1 MEWDKENKVEINAH
15 NGSQVIIAGDS
26 ATVYATQNNVNDSVS
41 IKKVK
46 FQNNK
51 KQKYIE
57 NWNSRL
63 FLHINNDEKPLTLA
77 DAFIVPDCVKHKL
90 IKGID
95 VSESDKLDIVI
106 KKFINY
112 KKTSTMLLA
121 GVPGIGKSSITSWI
135 ANKYKDED
143 SVIILRFR
151 DWKKKELE
159 EGLLNAIYNKFCCGI
174 EDLENTILILDGF
187 DEMKAL
193 DIRERLLNDFVN
205 DIKDLD
211 NFKCIIT
218 SRPAY
223 VNADHLQVV
232 IQISEFDEKEIDN
245 FYRLIRN
252 SSLSNIKKIKSNLDV
267 LGIPVILYMAI
278 MAKINIDEN
287 PTKPELYN
295 RIFAEVGGIFDRFND
310 GETEYSSGN
319 QIMRNKK
326 NIKEY
331 LKFLCDV
338 SFMMFEK
345 NNLSLKIEELKL
357 TGGQKAARKKTIEE
371 MENNYE
377 GYNFAVKYIMRAG
390 LSGIQG
396 VVAELMEV
404 PSGYEVA
411 VETALGAQMQNIVC
425 DTDASAKRAIFALKE
440 NRAGRLTFLPVS
452 SIKGSS
458 VRLDGKLTS
467 DSGYKGLA
475 SDCVRFKS
483 EHRQIFEYLLGRVAI
498 VDTMDT
504 AIRLSKIAGSSVRF
518 VTMDGEIINASGA
531 ITGGKYKN
539 KTANLLERRSE
550 ITALEKEIE
559 DLRKKVLDYS
569 EENRQIADRIEE
581 LRNAISIREEEKRD
595 AELSEASLSSTIH
608 ALKEAMDSSMSDSKR
623 FEKEL
628 ATNDK
633 EISDAHRMVKELNQQ
648 AADAEKVI
656 GEAENQVEEAMSRY
670 EEKKAVLEEA
680 SETIT
685 AMRISVRDYRSIIR
699 PYCGCNRRLYFPDR
713 RKMPAAASFKR
724 GTG

>member
-223 VNADHLQVV
+223 VNADHFQVV

-345 NNLSLKIEELKL
+345 NNLSLKIEDCKIPKLESNKENVSILEFPIKHFFESTEINIEFIHKSIYDYFVSEYIFLSINREVKNNAHIKKVAGVLGELLKCNNLSPDIIEFLKYKVKNEYLKEKFSIVYQAFQLMLQDGMTYYTKERYKNVIECERKVFANMLEILHIWDFNNLIYPTSIDKYLKFGGYSLNLQGMNLSGMSFDGVELNKL
-357 TGGQKAARKKTIEE
+357 NLKKTQIEGANL
-371 MENNYE
+371 ENIN
-377 GYNFAVKYIMRAG
+377 
-390 LSGIQG
+390 LSGKNLEGIIWK
-396 VVAELMEV
+396 
-404 PSGYEVA
+404 
-411 VETALGAQMQNIVC
+411 GAN
-425 DTDASAKRAIFALKE
+425 L
-440 NRAGRLTFLPVS
+440 
-452 SIKGSS
+452 
-458 VRLDGKLTS
+458 
-467 DSGYKGLA
+467 
-475 SDCVRFKS
+475 
-483 EHRQIFEYLLGRVAI
+483 
-498 VDTMDT
+498 
-504 AIRLSKIAGSSVRF
+504 
-518 VTMDGEIINASGA
+518 INANLENA
-531 ITGGKYKN
+531 DLKY
-539 KTANLLERRSE
+539 ANL
-550 ITALEKEIE
+550 
-559 DLRKKVLDYS
+559 
-569 EENRQIADRIEE
+569 ENAD
-581 LRNAISIREEEKRD
+581 
-595 AELSEASLSSTIH
+595 LSEAKLSN
-608 ALKEAMDSSMSDSKR
+608 
-623 FEKEL
+623 
-628 ATNDK
+628 ATLIETK
-633 EISDAHRMVKELNQQ
+633 LVKVDL
-648 AADAEKVI
+648 I
-656 GEAENQVEEAMSRY
+656 GANLQGAILWQTD
-670 EEKKAVLEEA
+670 LEEA
-680 SETIT
+680 SLYGANLIDAKLDNVNLNKANINYSIWTEWEVYKILSELKNTVFKYIVIETRNGT
-685 AMRISVRDYRSIIR
+685 
-699 PYCGCNRRLYFPDR
+699 
-713 RKMPAAASFKR
+713 RKKMCRQELFSKQMI
-724 GTG
+724 